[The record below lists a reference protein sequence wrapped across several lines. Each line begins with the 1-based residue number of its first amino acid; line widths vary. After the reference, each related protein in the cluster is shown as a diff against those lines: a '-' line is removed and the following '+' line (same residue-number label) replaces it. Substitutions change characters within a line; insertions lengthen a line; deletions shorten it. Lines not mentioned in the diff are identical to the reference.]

1 VRDILYRALMRHFDM
16 VSERPGEYS
25 SLGGD
30 LSAIQAVEFVD
41 QEPIGKSSRSNP
53 VTYIKAYDGIR
64 SLMAAQPLAQQMG
77 YTPAYFSFNAEGGR
91 CEMCKGEGTIKVE
104 MQFMAD
110 IVLECEECHGKRFK
124 KDILDVKYEGRNI
137 YDILEMTVNQAIEF
151 FTQHGQTQI
160 ADSLR
165 PLQEV
170 GLGYIKL
177 GQSSSTLS
185 GGENQRVKLAYYLG
199 RERTVP
205 TLFIFDEPTTGLHV
219 HDISKLLHSFDA
231 LIARGH
237 SVLVIEHNME
247 VLKCADYIIDLGP
260 EGGRDGGQ
268 IVCQGTPEEVAR
280 SGKGYTSHYLAAK
293 LGIKPAK

>member
-1 VRDILYRALMRHFDM
+1 
-16 VSERPGEYS
+16 
-25 SLGGD
+25 
-30 LSAIQAVEFVD
+30 
-41 QEPIGKSSRSNP
+41 
-53 VTYIKAYDGIR
+53 
-64 SLMAAQPLAQQMG
+64 
-77 YTPAYFSFNAEGGR
+77 
-91 CEMCKGEGTIKVE
+91 

-205 TLFIFDEPTTGLHV
+205 TLFIFDEPSTGLHV